1 MRRPLREKLCAQSL
15 AHSERDARNSCALLS
30 LSACSHARD
39 LQRMEDLSQLAYL
52 FAAPLSVRDA
62 VRRRFL
68 GVVGVGRQ
76 DMLAK
81 VQVDLGPPLLLN
93 LVLDKAKLAPNS
105 TDATRPDLNGVSPIV
120 SAVLGPA
127 PNQVIIS
134 NISQEQLVAINL
146 QAPVVADGVFTDRVI
161 NICIDDSTVPVRA
174 RVLQCLADPVSG
186 RTIYFLRTGINN
198 IITKSQGE
206 VELAIDGRP
215 PPGNDENTTTGND
228 TAGNDSNGPWH
239 PPGGSTGDARNLPP
253 RAQFSPL
260 ATFQNLKFLL
270 PESFPA
276 ANFANLQKLE
286 ELAQVLCT
294 EVSGQLPVDA
304 VTPRESAD
312 EGGQLTAVHLV

>member
-1 MRRPLREKLCAQSL
+1 
-15 AHSERDARNSCALLS
+15 
-30 LSACSHARD
+30 
-39 LQRMEDLSQLAYL
+39 MEDLSQLAYL

-186 RTIYFLRTGINN
+186 NTIYFLRTGINN

-215 PPGNDENTTTGND
+215 PPGNDENTTTGNNM
-228 TAGNDSNGPWH
+228 AGNDSNGPW
-239 PPGGSTGDARNLPP
+239 L
-253 RAQFSPL
+253 
-260 ATFQNLKFLL
+260 
-270 PESFPA
+270 
-276 ANFANLQKLE
+276 
-286 ELAQVLCT
+286 
-294 EVSGQLPVDA
+294 
-304 VTPRESAD
+304 
-312 EGGQLTAVHLV
+312 

>member
-1 MRRPLREKLCAQSL
+1 M
-15 AHSERDARNSCALLS
+15 
-30 LSACSHARD
+30 
-39 LQRMEDLSQLAYL
+39 
-52 FAAPLSVRDA
+52 
-62 VRRRFL
+62 
-68 GVVGVGRQ
+68 
-76 DMLAK
+76 
-81 VQVDLGPPLLLN
+81 
-93 LVLDKAKLAPNS
+93 
-105 TDATRPDLNGVSPIV
+105 
-120 SAVLGPA
+120 
-127 PNQVIIS
+127 IIN
-134 NISQEQLVAINL
+134 NISQEQLAAISL
-146 QAPVVADGVFTDRVI
+146 QAPVVADGEYTDRVI
-161 NICIDDSTVPVRA
+161 SIRMGNSTEPVRA

-186 RTIYFLRTGINN
+186 NTIYFLRTGINN

-215 PPGNDENTTTGND
+215 PPGNDENTTTGDD

-276 ANFANLQKLE
+276 ADFANLQKLE

-304 VTPRESAD
+304 VTPRESA
-312 EGGQLTAVHLV
+312 EARLSWAATPSSASTRCSTAWRACAAPLHRASSAWASGRGSSGRASTPYTPSRMRRAQTW

>member
-1 MRRPLREKLCAQSL
+1 MRRQVHSERKLCAQSL
-15 AHSERDARNSCALLS
+15 AQARPNKTENSTHAILVRCSLS
-30 LSACSHARD
+30 LPAATHATFNAWRTS
-39 LQRMEDLSQLAYL
+39 RSSRTSSPRLSPCA
-52 FAAPLSVRDA
+52 SA

-127 PNQVIIS
+127 PKMNVIIS

-174 RVLQCLADPVSG
+174 
-186 RTIYFLRTGINN
+186 
-198 IITKSQGE
+198 KSA
-206 VELAIDGRP
+206 VPL
-215 PPGNDENTTTGND
+215 
-228 TAGNDSNGPWH
+228 PWGCEGS
-239 PPGGSTGDARNLPP
+239 GGSVLLVPMITLCTGD
-253 RAQFSPL
+253 
-260 ATFQNLKFLL
+260 
-270 PESFPA
+270 
-276 ANFANLQKLE
+276 LE
-286 ELAQVLCT
+286 ECVRGAT
-294 EVSGQLPVDA
+294 ENGELLMSSSSV
-304 VTPRESAD
+304 PRQRGLE
-312 EGGQLTAVHLV
+312 LYVINTATNG